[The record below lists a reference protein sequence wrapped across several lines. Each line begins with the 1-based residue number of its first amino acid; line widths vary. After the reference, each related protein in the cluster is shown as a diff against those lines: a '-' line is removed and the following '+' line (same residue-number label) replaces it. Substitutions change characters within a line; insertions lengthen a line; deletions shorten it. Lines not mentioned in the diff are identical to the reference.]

1 MNLGSRFCCLL
12 LLLLACTETTLQSS
26 SSPHISSSPSPST
39 RSTPPTVITKPTTSS
54 SKKIQTSSDGEKG
67 VTCTPAGIPGK
78 VEHLHIDH
86 IQDNFTSVEVFFSC
100 PNETERHGDIKY
112 YILSYEAQRE
122 HNHNVTENP
131 QGLNISA
138 EPESNCNYSRVVPIT
153 AQVHYMFSV
162 RAYNKYNGTVS
173 EKNYTTL
180 TGASGPVASLDVLS
194 TTADSI
200 TIQWTRPSL
209 PNGNILW
216 YLINVTSDGKHE
228 RVINVTCDQPEGG
241 GKPNC
246 KETDTSNTE
255 SALVV
260 NQDRNELYYYNIET
274 LQSYTN
280 YTIAISCVNINGT
293 GVERNITFQTNMTVP
308 GKVEH
313 LHIEH
318 IQDNFTSV
326 EVFFSCPN
334 ETERH
339 GDIKY
344 YILSY
349 EAQREH
355 NHNVTENPQG
365 LNISAEPE
373 SNCNYSRVVPIT
385 AQVDYRFS
393 VRAYSKYN
401 GTVSEKNY
409 TTLTGASG
417 PVASLDVLSTTAD
430 SISIQWTRPSLPNG
444 NILWYLINVTSDGKH
459 ERVINVTC
467 DQPEGGGKPNCK
479 ETDTSN
485 TESAPVVNQDRNEQC
500 DYNITGLESY
510 TNYTIVISCVNING
524 TGVERNITFQ
534 TNMTVPGMVENL
546 HIEHIQDNFTSVEVF
561 FSCPNETE
569 RHGDIK
575 YYILSYEAQRGHNHN
590 VTENPQGLN
599 ISAEPESNCNYSRVV
614 PITAQVHYMFSVRAY
629 NKYNGT
635 VSEKNY
641 TTLTGAS
648 GPVASLDVLSTT
660 ADSISIQWTRPS
672 LPNGNILWYL
682 INVTS
687 DGKHERVINVTCDQP
702 EGGGKPNCKETDT
715 SNTESAPVVNQDRN
729 EQCDYNIT
737 GLESYTNYTIVI
749 SCVNING
756 TGVERNITFQTNM
769 TVPGMV
775 ENLHIDHIQDNFTSV
790 EVFFSCPN
798 ETERHGDIKYYILS
812 YEAQRDHNHNV
823 TENPQGLN
831 ISAEPESNCN
841 YSRVVPITAQVDY
854 RFSVRAYNKYNG
866 TVSEKNYTTLTGASG
881 PVASLDVLST
891 TADSISIQWTR
902 PSLPNGNILW
912 YLINVTSDG
921 KHERV
926 INVTCDQPEG
936 GGKQNCNA
944 TDTSNT
950 KSAPVVNQDRN
961 ELYYYNIETLQSYT
975 NHTIAISCVNI
986 NGTGVE
992 RNITVQTNM
1001 TVPLPPNGFR
1011 ALVISSSSVTLC
1023 WTPAHHQD
1031 GPTTYYITVG
1041 EETSMNSHTFQE
1053 KEYVTVSGFYNT
1065 SALIEGLRSYWK
1077 YTFNI
1082 TAATPVGNSCV
1093 LSLEG
1098 NVRTNESAPG
1108 KVENLHIAQ
1117 IPHTFTSVEVF
1128 FSCPKETERHGDI
1141 QYYILSYDAQGE
1153 YNHNVTENPQGLTI
1167 SAEPESNCNYS
1178 RVVPVTAQVDY
1189 RFSVHAF
1196 NKYNGTVSEK
1206 NYTTLTGESG
1216 PVASLV
1222 VLNTTAY
1229 SITIQWTK
1237 PSLPNGNI
1245 LGYLINVTSGD
1256 KPDRVINVT
1265 CDQSTEDRKHECKAV
1280 DTTNTSSAAVFNQD
1294 GNKQYDYNITALES
1308 YTDYTIVIS
1317 CVNINGTGEERNTY
1331 VQTNMTVP
1339 SPPKDLQ
1346 AFANRSSSVTLFWTP
1361 ADHQDGPT
1369 TYYITV
1375 GEENSLNSLTFQ
1387 EIECVTVTG
1396 FHNTSVLVEGLRSY
1410 WNYNFSITAATPD
1423 GNSSVVSLNRTVR
1436 TEESAPGKVENL
1448 RIAQIK
1454 DNFTSL
1460 EVIFS
1465 CPNETERHGDIKYYI
1480 LSYDAQGDYNHSMI
1494 ENNQGLNISA
1504 EPEPNCNYS
1513 RVVPVT
1519 PEVNYMFSVVAYDSY
1534 AGNETTEYHFAKDG
1548 QPGSVSDF
1556 TSTSTTNRSIS
1567 LSWKPPR
1574 FSNGFIL
1581 GYVLHVHTEDG
1592 VCLQAV
1598 HIVCTD
1604 CQSHGTFRVEDEI
1617 CNISRNATIQRP
1629 ETSPANFNVT
1639 SLLSFTNYTITV
1651 AAVNNFRIGI
1661 NTSLAIRTDIDVP
1674 AMPGN
1679 LSVTV
1684 LNASAVEVTWT
1695 PPVHKSGPTDYT
1707 ILVQPAT
1714 GRQSSTFENMKN
1726 VTVNGYNSSERTIGD
1741 LLSSWRYKFSI
1752 IASTYKG
1759 GSSPMV
1765 SERYITTQESEP
1777 CEVQNLSVS
1786 SIPGNFTAVNLTWD
1800 CPIERERNGFIKN
1813 YTIQYSGPGALP
1825 TVYGHYEPE
1834 DPCNATHTAIL
1845 PVRPEHNYTFNVSAN
1860 AMYKG
1865 KTNQSNVFPA
1875 RAGKPLT
1882 KTSSEIFIS
1891 TAAQSK
1897 DVATDTSFTVS
1908 FDSTTLLDDTNG
1920 KMIEAGILVMKKNE
1934 KTSKRPENMTDWDTW
1949 KNWYKWKNS
1958 GYKGSYRPTPEHY
1971 LIHVRKR
1978 RSAPTGESL
1987 MSYSVGVDVKCDSEQ
2002 DQFCNGPLEPE
2013 TIYKVVAVSC
2023 TSAGCTSTDP
2033 FGNFKTEL
2041 PARPEN
2047 LSVTVLNASAVEV
2060 TWTPPVHK
2068 SGSTNFTILVQQ
2080 ATGRQSSTF
2089 ENIENVTVNGH
2100 ESSERTI
2107 GGLLSSWRYKFS
2119 ITAKTHKVYSFPMV
2133 SGSYILT
2140 KESKPSEV
2148 TNLNVLPI
2156 PGNFTAV
2163 NLTWDCPNE
2172 RERNGFI
2179 KNYTIQYSGP
2189 GAVPMV
2195 YGHYEPEDPC
2205 DDTHTAILPV
2215 RPENNY
2221 TFMVSANAMDRGKTK
2236 QSNVIH
2242 SPAGKPLIKTL
2253 TETFINTATQSKGV
2267 ATDTSFTVSF
2277 DSMTLLDDTN
2287 GEILG
2292 AGILVMK
2299 GNEKSSKRPEN
2310 MTDWDTWK
2318 NWYKWKNSGYKGS
2331 YRPTQEHYL
2340 THTRKRR
2347 SASTGQGFISYS
2359 VGVDVNCD
2367 SEKDQFCNGPLE
2379 QNTMYK
2385 VVAVACTIA
2394 GCTSTEPFGN
2404 FRTEQLGAD
2413 KNVTPWIA
2421 FGVTTAILLCV
2432 IVILVI
2438 YFKVV
2443 QPAKTLRS
2451 RGEGHALELAVRG
2464 EDGTGHREDT
2474 PYDEVACGSAGDNPN
2489 ALANK
2494 YYENIDIRKQET
2506 YEQFT
2511 AQVNDDDKHL
2521 YDTMEVRL

>member
-1 MNLGSRFCCLL
+1 MNLGLRFLPV
-12 LLLLACTETTLQSS
+12 LLLACT
-26 SSPHISSSPSPST
+26 
-39 RSTPPTVITKPTTSS
+39 
-54 SKKIQTSSDGEKG
+54 IQTFSDGKNH
-67 VTCTPAGIPGK
+67 VTPAGTPGK
-78 VEHLHIDH
+78 VENLHIDHIQDNFTSVEVFFSCPNETERHGDIKYYLLSYEAQREHNHNVTENPQGLNISAEPESNCNYSRVVPITAQVHYMFSVHAFNKYNGTVSEKNYTTLTGVPGKVENLHIEH

-200 TIQWTRPSL
+200 SIQWTRPSL
-209 PNGNILW
+209 PNGNILG

-228 RVINVTCDQPEGG
+228 RVINVTCDHPEGG

-246 KETDTSNTE
+246 RETDTSNTE
-255 SALVV
+255 SAPVV
-260 NQDRNELYYYNIET
+260 NQDRNELCDYNITGLE
-274 LQSYTN
+274 SYTN
-280 YTIAISCVNINGT
+280 YTIVISCVNINGT

-308 GKVEH
+308 GKVEN

-385 AQVDYRFS
+385 AQVHYMFS
-393 VRAYSKYN
+393 VRAYNKYN

-409 TTLTGASG
+409 TTLTG
-417 PVASLDVLSTTAD
+417 
-430 SISIQWTRPSLPNG
+430 
-444 NILWYLINVTSDGKH
+444 
-459 ERVINVTC
+459 
-467 DQPEGGGKPNCK
+467 
-479 ETDTSN
+479 
-485 TESAPVVNQDRNEQC
+485 
-500 DYNITGLESY
+500 
-510 TNYTIVISCVNING
+510 
-524 TGVERNITFQ
+524 
-534 TNMTVPGMVENL
+534 VPGKVENL

-575 YYILSYEAQRGHNHN
+575 YYILSYEAQREHNHN

-672 LPNGNILWYL
+672 LPNGNILGYL

-687 DGKHERVINVTCDQP
+687 DGKHERVINVTCDHP
-702 EGGGKPNCKETDT
+702 EGGGKPNCRETDT

-729 EQCDYNIT
+729 ELCDYNIT

-769 TVPGMV
+769 TVPGKV
-775 ENLHIDHIQDNFTSV
+775 ENLHIEHIQDNFTSV

-812 YEAQRDHNHNV
+812 YGAQREHNHNV

-841 YSRVVPITAQVDY
+841 YSRVVPITAQVHY
-854 RFSVRAYNKYNG
+854 MFSVRAYNKYNG

-902 PSLPNGNILW
+902 PSLPNGNILG

-926 INVTCDQPEG
+926 INVTCDHPEG
-936 GGKQNCNA
+936 GDKPNCRA
-944 TDTSNT
+944 TDTSHT
-950 KSAPVVNQDRN
+950 KSGPVVNQDRN
-961 ELYYYNIETLQSYT
+961 ELYDYKVETLQSYT
-975 NHTIAISCVNI
+975 NYTIAIYCVNI
-986 NGTGVE
+986 NGTGE
-992 RNITVQTNM
+992 RRKTTVQTNM
-1001 TVPLPPNGFR
+1001 TVP
-1011 ALVISSSSVTLC
+1011 
-1023 WTPAHHQD
+1023 
-1031 GPTTYYITVG
+1031 
-1041 EETSMNSHTFQE
+1041 
-1053 KEYVTVSGFYNT
+1053 
-1065 SALIEGLRSYWK
+1065 
-1077 YTFNI
+1077 
-1082 TAATPVGNSCV
+1082 
-1093 LSLEG
+1093 
-1098 NVRTNESAPG
+1098 G
-1108 KVENLHIAQ
+1108 KVENLHIDHIQ
-1117 IPHTFTSVEVF
+1117 DNFTSVEVF
-1128 FSCPKETERHGDI
+1128 FSCPNETERHGDI
-1141 QYYILSYDAQGE
+1141 KYYILSYGAQRE
-1153 YNHNVTENPQGLTI
+1153 HNHNVTENPQGLNI

-1178 RVVPVTAQVDY
+1178 RVVPITAQVDY
-1189 RFSVHAF
+1189 MFSVHAF

-1308 YTDYTIVIS
+1308 YTNYTIVIS

-1339 SPPKDLQ
+1339 SPPKELQ
-1346 AFANRSSSVTLFWTP
+1346 AFVNRSSSVTLFWTP

-1396 FHNTSVLVEGLRSY
+1396 FHNTSVLIEGLRSY
-1410 WNYNFSITAATPD
+1410 WIYNFSITAATPVD
-1423 GNSSVVSLNRTVR
+1423 NSSVVSLNRTVR
-1436 TEESAPGKVENL
+1436 TDESAPGKVENL

-1519 PEVNYMFSVVAYDSY
+1519 PEVNYMFSVVAHDSY

-1556 TSTSTTNRSIS
+1556 TSTSTTNSSIS

-1574 FSNGFIL
+1574 FTNGFIL

-1604 CQSHGTFRVEDEI
+1604 CQSHGTFRVEDGN
-1617 CNISRNATIQRP
+1617 CSISRHTIIQRP
-1629 ETSPANFNVT
+1629 ETSLTNYDVN

-1651 AAVNNFRIGI
+1651 AAVNNFSIGI
-1661 NTSLAIRTDIDVP
+1661 DTSVAIRTDIDVP
-1674 AMPGN
+1674 AMPTQ

-1684 LNASAVEVTWT
+1684 LNASAVEITWT

-1707 ILVQPAT
+1707 ILVQQAT
-1714 GRQSSTFENMKN
+1714 GRQSSTFENMDN
-1726 VTVNGYNSSERTIGD
+1726 LTVNGYNSSERTIGG
-1741 LLSSWRYKFSI
+1741 LLSSWRYNFSI
-1752 IASTYKG
+1752 IASTCKG
-1759 GSSPMV
+1759 GSRPTVRESN
-1765 SERYITTQESEP
+1765 ITTQESKP
-1777 CEVQNLSVS
+1777 CEVQQLSVS

-1800 CPIERERNGFIKN
+1800 CPKERERNGFIKN
-1813 YTIQYSGPGALP
+1813 YTIEYSYPGAEP
-1825 TVYGHYEPE
+1825 MVYGHYEPE
-1834 DPCNATHTAIL
+1834 DPCDVTHTAIL
-1845 PVRPEHNYTFNVSAN
+1845 PVRPEHSYTFTVSAN

-1865 KTNQSNVFPA
+1865 KTKQSNVFPA

-1891 TAAQSK
+1891 KAAQSK

-1920 KMIEAGILVMKKNE
+1920 KIIEAGILVMKKNE

-2033 FGNFKTEL
+2033 FGNFKTEPTPIVGAVVGGIVAAVVVIGVVVGVVLLRNRRKRKSHDGNEDNESEDDYEAEDNVDNKTMPKKIADFDKIVKDLYKDSKLLFTREWQQLAAATVKQPSENAVLVGNRSKNRYVNILAYDHSRVKLL
-2041 PARPEN
+2041 PLDEDECSDYINANYIPGYTSPREYIASQGPLSQTTVDFWRMIWEQKVPLIVMLTGLMEGGVRKLDMYWPDEMNAPKQYGDLVVELINKSPLSKFTIMIFNMTLGNDTRTVKHFFLPGWHDYNANLDEGDVIDFARYVRAELKPTDEGPMLVHCSAGVGRTGTY
-2047 LSVTVLNASAVEV
+2047 LSVDYFIQVIDNCDIDGEVDIFSYVLKMRNNRPFMVQSEKQYVFIHDAVKEMIAR
-2060 TWTPPVHK
+2060 K
-2068 SGSTNFTILVQQ
+2068 KKLLFGEQE
-2080 ATGRQSSTF
+2080 
-2089 ENIENVTVNGH
+2089 ENIYQNQGFVPDEADGEHLYMNV
-2100 ESSERTI
+2100 
-2107 GGLLSSWRYKFS
+2107 
-2119 ITAKTHKVYSFPMV
+2119 V
-2133 SGSYILT
+2133 SG
-2140 KESKPSEV
+2140 
-2148 TNLNVLPI
+2148 
-2156 PGNFTAV
+2156 
-2163 NLTWDCPNE
+2163 
-2172 RERNGFI
+2172 
-2179 KNYTIQYSGP
+2179 
-2189 GAVPMV
+2189 
-2195 YGHYEPEDPC
+2195 
-2205 DDTHTAILPV
+2205 
-2215 RPENNY
+2215 
-2221 TFMVSANAMDRGKTK
+2221 
-2236 QSNVIH
+2236 
-2242 SPAGKPLIKTL
+2242 
-2253 TETFINTATQSKGV
+2253 
-2267 ATDTSFTVSF
+2267 
-2277 DSMTLLDDTN
+2277 
-2287 GEILG
+2287 
-2292 AGILVMK
+2292 
-2299 GNEKSSKRPEN
+2299 
-2310 MTDWDTWK
+2310 
-2318 NWYKWKNSGYKGS
+2318 
-2331 YRPTQEHYL
+2331 
-2340 THTRKRR
+2340 
-2347 SASTGQGFISYS
+2347 
-2359 VGVDVNCD
+2359 
-2367 SEKDQFCNGPLE
+2367 
-2379 QNTMYK
+2379 
-2385 VVAVACTIA
+2385 
-2394 GCTSTEPFGN
+2394 
-2404 FRTEQLGAD
+2404 
-2413 KNVTPWIA
+2413 
-2421 FGVTTAILLCV
+2421 
-2432 IVILVI
+2432 
-2438 YFKVV
+2438 
-2443 QPAKTLRS
+2443 
-2451 RGEGHALELAVRG
+2451 
-2464 EDGTGHREDT
+2464 
-2474 PYDEVACGSAGDNPN
+2474 
-2489 ALANK
+2489 
-2494 YYENIDIRKQET
+2494 
-2506 YEQFT
+2506 
-2511 AQVNDDDKHL
+2511 AQR
-2521 YDTMEVRL
+2521 M

>member
-1153 YNHNVTENPQGLTI
+1153 YNHNVTENPQGLNI
-1167 SAEPESNCNYS
+1167 SAEPELNCNYS

-1216 PVASLV
+1216 PVASLDV
-1222 VLNTTAY
+1222 SNTTAH
-1229 SITIQWTK
+1229 SITVRWTK

-1280 DTTNTSSAAVFNQD
+1280 DTSNTNSAAVVNHD

-1317 CVNINGTGEERNTY
+1317 CVNINGTGEERNTS

-1339 SPPKDLQ
+1339 SQPMVLQ
-1346 AFANRSSSVTLFWTP
+1346 AFVNSSSSVTLCWTP

-1369 TYYITV
+1369 TYYIKV
-1375 GEENSLNSLTFQ
+1375 GEETSLNSHTFQ
-1387 EIECVTVTG
+1387 EKEYVTVSG

-1410 WNYNFSITAATPD
+1410 WNYNFSITAATPV
-1423 GNSSVVSLNRTVR
+1423 GNSSVVSLEGNVR
-1436 TEESAPGKVENL
+1436 TNESVPGKVENLHIAQIPDNFTSVEVFFSCPNETERHGDIQYYALSYDAQGEYNHNVTENPQGLNISAESNCNYSRVVPVTAQVDYMFSVHAFNKYNGTVSEKNYTTLTGASGPVASLDVSNTTAHSINVRWTKPSLPNGNILGYLINVTSGDKPDRVINVTCYRSTEDRKHEFKAVDTSNTKSAAVVNQDGNKQYDYNITALLSYTDYTIVIYCVNINGTGEERNTSVQTNMTVPSQPKVLQAFVNSSSSVTLCWTPADHQDGPTTYYIKVGEETSLNSHTFQEKEYVTVSGFHNTFVLVEGLRSYWKYNFSITAATPVGNSSVESLNEAVRTDESAPGKVENL
-1448 RIAQIK
+1448 LIAQIS
-1454 DNFTSL
+1454 DNFASL
-1460 EVIFS
+1460 EVFFS

-1480 LSYDAQGDYNHSMI
+1480 LSYDAQVEYTHNVTENH
-1494 ENNQGLNISA
+1494 QGLNISTR
-1504 EPEPNCNYS
+1504 PESNCNYA

-1519 PEVNYMFSVVAYDSY
+1519 ADVNYMFSVVAHDSY
-1534 AGNETTEYHFAKDG
+1534 AGNETTEYYFANVG

-1556 TSTSTTNRSIS
+1556 TSTSTTSSSIS

-1574 FSNGFIL
+1574 FTNGFIL

-1592 VCLQAV
+1592 ACQQAV

-1604 CQSHGTFRVEDEI
+1604 CQSHGTIRVGDEM
-1617 CNISRNATIQRP
+1617 CRISRHASGQRP
-1629 ETSPANFNVT
+1629 ETSLTNYNVT

-1651 AAVNNFRIGI
+1651 AAVNNFSIG
-1661 NTSLAIRTDIDVP
+1661 NNVFLAIRTDTDVP

-1679 LSVTV
+1679 LFVTV

-1695 PPVHKSGPTDYT
+1695 PPVHKSGP
-1707 ILVQPAT
+1707 
-1714 GRQSSTFENMKN
+1714 M
-1726 VTVNGYNSSERTIGD
+1726 
-1741 LLSSWRYKFSI
+1741 
-1752 IASTYKG
+1752 
-1759 GSSPMV
+1759 
-1765 SERYITTQESEP
+1765 
-1777 CEVQNLSVS
+1777 
-1786 SIPGNFTAVNLTWD
+1786 
-1800 CPIERERNGFIKN
+1800 N
-1813 YTIQYSGPGALP
+1813 Y
-1825 TVYGHYEPE
+1825 
-1834 DPCNATHTAIL
+1834 
-1845 PVRPEHNYTFNVSAN
+1845 
-1860 AMYKG
+1860 
-1865 KTNQSNVFPA
+1865 
-1875 RAGKPLT
+1875 
-1882 KTSSEIFIS
+1882 
-1891 TAAQSK
+1891 
-1897 DVATDTSFTVS
+1897 
-1908 FDSTTLLDDTNG
+1908 
-1920 KMIEAGILVMKKNE
+1920 
-1934 KTSKRPENMTDWDTW
+1934 
-1949 KNWYKWKNS
+1949 
-1958 GYKGSYRPTPEHY
+1958 
-1971 LIHVRKR
+1971 
-1978 RSAPTGESL
+1978 
-1987 MSYSVGVDVKCDSEQ
+1987 
-2002 DQFCNGPLEPE
+2002 
-2013 TIYKVVAVSC
+2013 
-2023 TSAGCTSTDP
+2023 
-2033 FGNFKTEL
+2033 
-2041 PARPEN
+2041 
-2047 LSVTVLNASAVEV
+2047 
-2060 TWTPPVHK
+2060 
-2068 SGSTNFTILVQQ
+2068 TILVQQ

-2089 ENIENVTVNGH
+2089 ENMENVTVNGYD
-2100 ESSERTI
+2100 SSERTI
-2107 GGLLSSWRYKFS
+2107 EGLLSSWRYMFN
-2119 ITAKTHKVYSFPMV
+2119 ITARTAKGDSLPVV

-2140 KESKPSEV
+2140 QESKPCEV
-2148 TNLNVLPI
+2148 QNLNVSSI
-2156 PGNFTAV
+2156 PDNFTAV
-2163 NLTWDCPNE
+2163 KLTWDCPKE

-2205 DDTHTAILPV
+2205 DNTHTAILPV
-2215 RPENNY
+2215 RPEHNY
-2221 TFMVSANAMDRGKTK
+2221 TFKVFANAAYQGSQRLSHVYNSVASRPSLK
-2236 QSNVIH
+2236 
-2242 SPAGKPLIKTL
+2242 PASDIFVSTNAL
-2253 TETFINTATQSKGV
+2253 TSS
-2267 ATDTSFTVSF
+2267 TDTSVTVTF
-2277 DSMTLLDDTN
+2277 NVHLLTDTSN
-2287 GEILG
+2287 GEIIA
-2292 AGILVMK
+2292 AGILVLK
-2299 GNEKSSKRPEN
+2299 NQDESKRPDDLRAWN
-2310 MTDWDTWK
+2310 TWN
-2318 NWYKWKNSGYKGS
+2318 NWYKWRQNGFKGS
-2331 YRPTQEHYL
+2331 YRPSPHNL
-2340 THTRKRR
+2340 AHNRHRR
-2347 SASTGQGFISYS
+2347 GVKQGSTINEDLYSYV
-2359 VGVDVNCD
+2359 VGEESNC
-2367 SEKDQFCNGPLE
+2367 EKEPYIFCNGPLE
-2379 QNTMYK
+2379 PATVYM
-2385 VVAVACTIA
+2385 VIGVACTQT
-2394 GCTSTEPFGN
+2394 GCSSTDMFGH
-2404 FRTEQLGAD
+2404 FKTKDLSHGAD
-2413 KNVTPWIA
+2413 KDVTPWIIA
-2421 FGVTTAILLCV
+2421 FGVSTAILLCV
-2432 IVILVI
+2432 IIILVL

-2451 RGEGHALELAVRG
+2451 RGEGNALEMAIRG
-2464 EDGTGHREDT
+2464 EDGTGQREDT
-2474 PYDEVACGSAGDNPN
+2474 PYDEVGCGSASDNPN
-2489 ALANK
+2489 ALATTC
-2494 YYENIDIRKQET
+2494 YENVDIRKQET
-2506 YEQFT
+2506 YESLT
-2511 AQVNDDDKHL
+2511 NQVDDQNMHL
-2521 YDTMEVRL
+2521 YDTMQARL